1 MFDAIVEC
9 VDKTKA
15 KECRSAMLGKKIG
28 LARKSVRTASL
39 LSAYPQLKA
48 RFIQFCSDIEKILH
62 ERNNPLHSTF
72 IVDDESEDVFHKWS
86 NRNGP
91 ELIRVEDLN
100 HSAEKFRACA
110 TNCLGFLLEMRDFK
124 RSGMISGRT
133 IQAYDLPPLRRE
145 SRANRHCRGPV
156 GTRRSGRAVDR
167 CQNGGS
173 ESRRGRNAQL
183 SQLHCPRIRK
193 SQRVL
198 ER

>member
-72 IVDDESEDVFHKWS
+72 IVDDEFRRTCST
-86 NRNGP
+86 NGAI
-91 ELIRVEDLN
+91 E
-100 HSAEKFRACA
+100 
-110 TNCLGFLLEMRDFK
+110 TG
-124 RSGMISGRT
+124 
-133 IQAYDLPPLRRE
+133 
-145 SRANRHCRGPV
+145 
-156 GTRRSGRAVDR
+156 
-167 CQNGGS
+167 QN
-173 ESRRGRNAQL
+173 
-183 SQLHCPRIRK
+183 
-193 SQRVL
+193 
-198 ER
+198 